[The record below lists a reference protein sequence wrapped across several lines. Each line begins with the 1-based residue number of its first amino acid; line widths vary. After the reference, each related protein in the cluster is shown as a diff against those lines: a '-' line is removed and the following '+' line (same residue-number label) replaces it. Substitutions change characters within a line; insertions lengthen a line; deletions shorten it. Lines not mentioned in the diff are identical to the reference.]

1 MLPDPTPRAA
11 ALSAIRNSGVLL
23 HTYAIPW
30 HAMNTTSS
38 VRNLYQLMMVQG
50 DRDEDSYAGATRAVI
65 NQLPHAIPNA
75 AASNYDHRTMFI
87 LPLSP
92 WHLCFASVLLDPL
105 AMSLKQPHVSAK
117 LSQNLQSRWKN
128 RSQLPPV
135 EEIMGFVKY
144 GSRTCMRTSRVWPRS
159 NHTFPFTCR
168 AFEAAVQWT
177 VDQHTWA
184 EAPER
189 HVWMFEWPHYLRAAL
204 AAERHATGGAQS
216 LQGKMAL
223 GLLLTQ
229 EDRLP
234 DWQVQALS
242 PRGHVVLVPFYSPRY
257 FMYPAS
263 EPAATADVARTAAAT
278 DGPAKDFLTVS
289 SLGHTRAG
297 PTAELEDQPHA
308 ALLSQKDILAAS
320 SSGHAVT
327 CHRFDHGYKRDWA
340 CTDAVMSDAKCVR
353 RGLARA
359 ASLLT
364 EGSTA
369 ILSHGG
375 QVQHLDAN
383 LSRQPRPDRQPEAE
397 ASVLYKV
404 HHLKHRTSWA
414 LQRKAALYIRSVF
427 CLVPPGDTI
436 ITPRIFSY
444 VAACACS
451 KSRTHPGQCINQDP
465 AHDR

>member
-1 MLPDPTPRAA
+1 VGSGMCAPSASGVRALRIVYRRPCVQCFGVQSRVWRVRIGCVPGRLEVSVCVCVNIGRLNERGSESAAFIVVSARKKTLRAMPKSYSQDRTHAYKNAISVLRMLPDLFPRAA

-75 AASNYDHRTMFI
+75 AAANYDNRTMFI

-229 EDRLP
+229 
-234 DWQVQALS
+234 
-242 PRGHVVLVPFYSPRY
+242 
-257 FMYPAS
+257 
-263 EPAATADVARTAAAT
+263 
-278 DGPAKDFLTVS
+278 
-289 SLGHTRAG
+289 
-297 PTAELEDQPHA
+297 
-308 ALLSQKDILAAS
+308 
-320 SSGHAVT
+320 
-327 CHRFDHGYKRDWA
+327 
-340 CTDAVMSDAKCVR
+340 
-353 RGLARA
+353 
-359 ASLLT
+359 
-364 EGSTA
+364 
-369 ILSHGG
+369 
-375 QVQHLDAN
+375 
-383 LSRQPRPDRQPEAE
+383 
-397 ASVLYKV
+397 
-404 HHLKHRTSWA
+404 
-414 LQRKAALYIRSVF
+414 
-427 CLVPPGDTI
+427 
-436 ITPRIFSY
+436 
-444 VAACACS
+444 
-451 KSRTHPGQCINQDP
+451 
-465 AHDR
+465 

>member
-1 MLPDPTPRAA
+1 MLRRGLALALELWRA
-11 ALSAIRNSGVLL
+11 SATLL
-23 HTYAIPW
+23 HAE
-30 HAMNTTSS
+30 
-38 VRNLYQLMMVQG
+38 R
-50 DRDEDSYAGATRAVI
+50 
-65 NQLPHAIPNA
+65 
-75 AASNYDHRTMFI
+75 
-87 LPLSP
+87 
-92 WHLCFASVLLDPL
+92 
-105 AMSLKQPHVSAK
+105 
-117 LSQNLQSRWKN
+117 
-128 RSQLPPV
+128 
-135 EEIMGFVKY
+135 
-144 GSRTCMRTSRVWPRS
+144 GS
-159 NHTFPFTCR
+159 
-168 AFEAAVQWT
+168 
-177 VDQHTWA
+177 
-184 EAPER
+184 
-189 HVWMFEWPHYLRAAL
+189 
-204 AAERHATGGAQS
+204 AAERG
-216 LQGKMAL
+216 
-223 GLLLTQ
+223 
-229 EDRLP
+229 E
-234 DWQVQALS
+234 
-242 PRGHVVLVPFYSPRY
+242 RGHVVLVPFYSPRY

-278 DGPAKDFLTVS
+278 DGPAFLTVS
-289 SLGHTRAG
+289 ILGHTRAG
-297 PTAELEDQPHA
+297 PTAELEDEPR

-451 KSRTHPGQCINQDP
+451 KSRTHPGQRINQDL